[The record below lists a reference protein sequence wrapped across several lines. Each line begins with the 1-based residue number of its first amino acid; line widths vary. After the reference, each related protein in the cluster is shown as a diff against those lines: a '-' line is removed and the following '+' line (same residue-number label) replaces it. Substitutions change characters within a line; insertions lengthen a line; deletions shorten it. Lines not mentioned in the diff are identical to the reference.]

1 MPLIYSV
8 LVGISLLALG
18 LLIVL
23 ISLRWFNNDDV
34 AERIETFV
42 ADAESGQGSRKTR
55 RTVERREFSGS
66 LVSRTIFPAFRRL
79 ASLFSRFTPAGTI
92 EAIGRQLVI
101 AGHPNGL
108 GPREFYGIRVL
119 VSLLGIAGG
128 YLVLTRRGFDTINIL
143 MAAGIVLFG
152 FLMPTLW
159 LRMKVRKRQ
168 NLIQRQL
175 PDALDMLSV
184 CATAGLGF
192 DQSLQRVSEFW
203 DTELS
208 LELARTM
215 GEMEMGL
222 SRAEALRNLSDR
234 LDVSELSS
242 FVTLILQ
249 ADQLGMSIADTLQAQ
264 AEQMRVERHYRAEEQ
279 ARKIPIKMLLPMAFL
294 IFPAIL
300 AIILGPAIPDLI
312 RFFADFGG

>member
-1 MPLIYSV
+1 MLTSV
-8 LVGISLLALG
+8 LFGLG
-18 LLIVL
+18 LLAFGFVIV
-23 ISLRWFNNDDV
+23 IVSLRWFGNDDV
-34 AERIETFV
+34 AERIENFV
-42 ADAESGQGSRKTR
+42 ADSEESQANR
-55 RTVERREFSGS
+55 RTQRLIERREFSGS
-66 LVSRTIFPAFRRL
+66 LLSRTIFPMFRRL
-79 ASLFSRFTPAGTI
+79 AGLFSRITPAGTI
-92 EAIGRQLVI
+92 ESIGRQLVI
-101 AGHPNGL
+101 AGHPFGL

-119 VSLLGIAGG
+119 LTFLGLGG
-128 YLVLTRRGFDTINIL
+128 AYLILTRREFNALNVSLAVGVALLGYIIP
-143 MAAGIVLFG
+143 V
-152 FLMPTLW
+152 LW
-159 LRMKVRKRQ
+159 LRMKVIKRQ
-168 NLIQRQL
+168 TLIQRQL

-192 DQSLQRVSEFW
+192 DQSLQRVSEYW

-208 LELARTM
+208 AELARTM

-222 SRAEALRNLSDR
+222 SRSESLRNLSDR

-249 ADQLGMSIADTLQAQ
+249 ADQLGMSISDTLQAQ

-300 AIILGPAIPDLI
+300 AIILGPAVPDLI
-312 RFFADFGG
+312 GFFVDFGG

>member
-1 MPLIYSV
+1 MPLVTS
-8 LVGISLLALG
+8 LVIGVGLLAFG
-18 LLIVL
+18 VLIVI
-23 ISLRWFNNDDV
+23 ISLRWFTSDSV
-34 AERIETFV
+34 AERIDVFI
-42 ADAESGQGSRKTR
+42 ADAEGETGNRKVR
-55 RTVERREFSGS
+55 QVVERREFSGS
-66 LVSRTIFPAFRRL
+66 LLSRTIFPAFRRL
-79 ASLFSRFTPAGTI
+79 ANVFSRFTPAGTM
-92 EAIGRQLVI
+92 ESIGRQLVI
-101 AGHPNGL
+101 AGHPYGL

-119 VSLLGIAGG
+119 VSLLGLVGA
-128 YLVLTRRGFDTINIL
+128 YFVLTRRGFDTLNIL
-143 MAAGIVLFG
+143 MAVGVALFG
-152 FLMPTLW
+152 FLLPILW
-159 LRMKVRKRQ
+159 LRSQVRRRQ

-208 LELARTM
+208 GELSRTI

-222 SRAEALRNLSDR
+222 SRSEALRNLSDR

-249 ADQLGMSIADTLQAQ
+249 ADQLGMSISDTLQAQ

-279 ARKIPIKMLLPMAFL
+279 ARKIPIKMLIPMAFL

-300 AIILGPAIPDLI
+300 AIILGPAVPDLI
-312 RFFADFGG
+312 GFFATFGR

>member
-1 MPLIYSV
+1 MLTSV
-8 LVGISLLALG
+8 LLG
-18 LLIVL
+18 LGMLAFGLGIVIL
-23 ISLRWFNNDDV
+23 SLRWFGNDDV
-34 AERIETFV
+34 AERIENFV
-42 ADAESGQGSRKTR
+42 ADSEESQANR
-55 RTVERREFSGS
+55 RTQRLIERREFSGS
-66 LVSRTIFPAFRRL
+66 LLSRTIYPIFRRL
-79 ASLFSRFTPAGTI
+79 AALFSRITPAGTI
-92 EAIGRQLVI
+92 ESIGRQLVI
-101 AGHPNGL
+101 AGHPFGL

-119 VSLLGIAGG
+119 LTFLGIAGG
-128 YLVLTRRGFDTINIL
+128 YLILTRREFN
-143 MAAGIVLFG
+143 VLNVSLAVG
-152 FLMPTLW
+152 VALLGYIIPVLW
-159 LRMKVRKRQ
+159 LRMKVIKRQ
-168 NLIQRQL
+168 TLIQRQL

-192 DQSLQRVSEFW
+192 DQSLQRVSEYW

-208 LELARTM
+208 TELARTM

-222 SRAEALRNLSDR
+222 SRSEALRNLSDR
-234 LDVSELSS
+234 LDVPELSS

-249 ADQLGMSIADTLQAQ
+249 ADQLGMSISDTLQAQ

-312 RFFADFGG
+312 GFFVDFGG

>member
-1 MPLIYSV
+1 MLTSV
-8 LVGISLLALG
+8 LFGLG
-18 LLIVL
+18 LLAFGLGIVI

-34 AERIETFV
+34 AERIENFV
-42 ADAESGQGSRKTR
+42 SDSEDGQANRQVR
-55 RTVERREFSGS
+55 RLIERREFSGS
-66 LVSRTIFPAFRRL
+66 LLSRTIFPAFRRL
-79 ASLFSRFTPAGTI
+79 ASLFSRITPAGTI

-101 AGHPNGL
+101 AGHPYGL

-119 VSLLGIAGG
+119 LLFISLGGSYLILTRRELTLLNISLAVGVGLLG
-128 YLVLTRRGFDTINIL
+128 YLVP
-143 MAAGIVLFG
+143 V
-152 FLMPTLW
+152 LW
-159 LRMKVRKRQ
+159 LRMKVIKRQ
-168 NLIQRQL
+168 TLIQRQL

-192 DQSLQRVSEFW
+192 DQSLQRVSEYW

-208 LELARTM
+208 TELARTM

-222 SRAEALRNLSDR
+222 SRSEALRNLSDR
-234 LDVSELSS
+234 LDVPELSS

-249 ADQLGMSIADTLQAQ
+249 ADQLGMSISDTLQAQ

-279 ARKIPIKMLLPMAFL
+279 ARKIPIKMLIPMAFL

-312 RFFADFGG
+312 GFFIDFGG